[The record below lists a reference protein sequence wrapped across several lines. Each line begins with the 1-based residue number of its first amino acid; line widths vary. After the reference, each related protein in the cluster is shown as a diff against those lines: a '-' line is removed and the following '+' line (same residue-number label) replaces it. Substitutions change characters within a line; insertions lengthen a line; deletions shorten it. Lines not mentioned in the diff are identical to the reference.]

1 MGQSLADLAINLT
14 ANIAGFTSDLGRAS
28 REAKK
33 RSEDMARQFRQL
45 GGAIAGALSAR
56 AFVGFIKGSID
67 AADRMRDLS
76 KQFGVSVSN
85 LSQYQSAIQKS
96 GSSLEALA
104 RGFKFLSKEA
114 SEGSKALEAMG
125 IEARNAD
132 GSVKDLNALF
142 DEVAEKFKG
151 YKDGAEKA
159 ALAQRL
165 FGKAGQELIPLLN
178 EGAAGLEAMREKS
191 DALGATIST
200 NLANQADQFNDN
212 LTDLGALTRGF
223 ANDVAEQL
231 LPALNSFAEY
241 LTASGIEARKTAS
254 GSEVLADAIKGL
266 VSAGVVAKNVF
277 ESIFDLLFFGNRII
291 DVVKNAY
298 IDLGKSIASV
308 AGANLKIL
316 QGDFSGVLDLIK
328 ESAQGAST
336 ATTEALQKIG
346 SEWETVKAGLS

>member
-104 RGFKFLSKEA
+104 RGFKFFSKEA

-142 DEVAEKFKG
+142 DEVAEKFKKIVRDKNGEISKEDRKEILKELGDVLWYITLISKYLG
-151 YKDGAEKA
+151 YD
-159 ALAQRL
+159 
-165 FGKAGQELIPLLN
+165 
-178 EGAAGLEAMREKS
+178 LEAVGKMKHFDGSFGEHWS
-191 DALGATIST
+191 IEQTS
-200 NLANQADQFNDN
+200 NLATQN
-212 LTDLGALTRGF
+212 
-223 ANDVAEQL
+223 
-231 LPALNSFAEY
+231 
-241 LTASGIEARKTAS
+241 
-254 GSEVLADAIKGL
+254 
-266 VSAGVVAKNVF
+266 
-277 ESIFDLLFFGNRII
+277 
-291 DVVKNAY
+291 
-298 IDLGKSIASV
+298 
-308 AGANLKIL
+308 NLKVNKYDYCMIRLPGIRNFLSCITFMVAPCEITWVTSSIHSCPAGGSIKIL
-316 QGDFSGVLDLIK
+316 EQDGSGEGGTWLL
-328 ESAQGAST
+328 
-336 ATTEALQKIG
+336 LQFAG
-346 SEWETVKAGLS
+346 SLQFPVPVNV